1 MADHLIVCDLESG
14 RILLYLTPIGIRGE
28 GLRRWSDALKQAE
41 TRETVSEVT
50 GKVVLVDVESLVPG
64 SSWSTPLPPKG
75 VVVLS
80 NESMRTDD
88 FVARVVPERHRK
100 AMMQLIPD
108 RMVSAESVD
117 SIRALWE
124 MPFRSPGRNIDVT
137 TDGC

>member
-88 FVARVVPERHRK
+88 FVARVVPECHRK